1 MPGTATARASVTPAT
16 YGPCNRAA
24 ATPITAPTAIVTAAA
39 MRSTTGSGSAQRS
52 TLMRIIPGRDQ
63 LDGVWVLQLTSP
75 AGRAEDAVA
84 GLFDAIG
91 SGFRATP
98 G

>member
-1 MPGTATARASVTPAT
+1 
-16 YGPCNRAA
+16 
-24 ATPITAPTAIVTAAA
+24 
-39 MRSTTGSGSAQRS
+39 
-52 TLMRIIPGRDQ
+52 MRIIPGRDQ
-63 LDGVWVLQLTSP
+63 LGGVWVLQLTSP

-84 GLFDAIG
+84 GLFDAVA